1 MKKILGLD
9 LGTNS
14 IGWALVNEAE
24 SSKEQSSIVKLGTRI
39 IHFDNFV
46 KSDTGASPYDAVKD
60 FNAGKGLSPNA
71 GRTKAHGMR
80 IRLQR
85 YKLRRK
91 HLIKVLKDY
100 HLIDDSTLLCEDG
113 KQTTLQTYF
122 LRAKAATEEISL
134 EEFARVLLMIN
145 KKRGYKSSRKETAA
159 DETADEQSYLGAI
172 SNRSNMLTEEGLTV
186 GQWKYRVLS
195 EDRHKSLKD
204 VVFYRQDY
212 LDEFEKIWSV
222 QEQYHQELTAEL
234 KEVVRD
240 VIIFYQRS
248 LKSQKSAISFCPF
261 ESQQKE
267 TEIAGKKCLRTFG
280 CRVAP
285 KSSPLFQEFRI
296 YQNLNNIK
304 VTDFVNHTERV
315 LKIEEINALFR
326 ELSYKDKMSKNE
338 ALKILKLKPKEYDL
352 NFEELQGNRT
362 QAALVKALHKVM
374 INSGNEVEKF
384 AKLDATNKLSV
395 LEPFMGKLGIK
406 TDILYFDSSVQGK
419 DFERQPSF
427 ALWHLLYSYVSDDS
441 RTGNDK
447 LLQKLEETFGIKK
460 EYGEIF
466 ANATFEPDYCGL
478 SSKAIKKIMPHLK
491 DGYRYDEACALAGY
505 NHSGS
510 LTKEEIENRELDEFL
525 TAIPRASLRNPV
537 VEKILNQMV
546 NVVNALILEYGK
558 PDEVR
563 IELARELKKTA
574 KQRQQMT
581 DAINKQT
588 KEHEKI
594 RTILIEDFRIP
605 NPTRNDIIRYKLYLE
620 LAKNGYKTLYS
631 NTYIPAEELF
641 SKNFDIEHI
650 IPKARLFNDS
660 FSNKTIEARDVNID
674 KRDKTAFDYVKDAYG
689 EDGLNNYKARVEA
702 LYKDHAISKSKRDM
716 LLMSEAEIP
725 SDFLNRDLAESQYIA
740 RQAREMLLTTV
751 RTVTS
756 TTGSITDRLRE
767 DWELVD
773 VMKELSWDK
782 YEKLGLT
789 ETYTDS
795 EGRKIGKI
803 KDWTKRND
811 HRHHAMDALTIAF
824 TKPSYIQYLNNL
836 NARSNKEGAI
846 YGIQQKEL
854 EVRGGKLRFKCPMDL
869 KQFRQEAKK
878 QLSAIFVS
886 LKPKGKVATI
896 SINPSGKQKTIT
908 PRGQLH
914 NETVYGKILQPTVKR
929 GKKEFEEVFTI
940 RKAVGPDLKVDK
952 VIDDKIR
959 EILIQRLAEFGNDP
973 KKAFVNLDENPI
985 WQNREKGIAIKKVK
999 VKGVNVAVPLHEK
1012 HDNKGNTLT
1021 DRRGNII
1028 ASDYVSTS
1036 NNHHVAIF
1044 IDQDGKYQEHIVS
1057 LFEAV
1062 TRKNQGL
1069 NVIDKTYNHE
1079 LGWQFVFT
1087 MKINEYFVFP
1097 NPETNFYP
1105 KEIDLMDERY
1115 LIEISKN
1122 LYRVQKLTS
1131 KDYFFR
1137 NHLETTLDDKKELR
1151 DVTWK
1156 RVTKIQ
1162 LLDQVVKVRINHIGK
1177 IVQVGE

>member
-145 KKRGYKSSRKETAA
+145 KKRGYKSSRKEMAA
-159 DETADEQSYLGAI
+159 DEKVDEQSYLGAI
-172 SNRSNMLTEEGLTV
+172 SSRSKMLVDEGLTV

-234 KEVVRD
+234 KEIIRD

-304 VTDFVNHTERV
+304 VTDFVNHIERV

-505 NHSGS
+505 NHSAS
-510 LTKEEIENRELDEFL
+510 LTKEEIENRKLDEFL

-660 FSNKTIEARDVNID
+660 FSNKTIEARDVNIG
-674 KRDKTAFDYVKDAYG
+674 KRDKTAFD
-689 EDGLNNYKARVEA
+689 
-702 LYKDHAISKSKRDM
+702 
-716 LLMSEAEIP
+716 
-725 SDFLNRDLAESQYIA
+725 
-740 RQAREMLLTTV
+740 
-751 RTVTS
+751 
-756 TTGSITDRLRE
+756 
-767 DWELVD
+767 
-773 VMKELSWDK
+773 
-782 YEKLGLT
+782 
-789 ETYTDS
+789 
-795 EGRKIGKI
+795 
-803 KDWTKRND
+803 
-811 HRHHAMDALTIAF
+811 
-824 TKPSYIQYLNNL
+824 
-836 NARSNKEGAI
+836 
-846 YGIQQKEL
+846 
-854 EVRGGKLRFKCPMDL
+854 
-869 KQFRQEAKK
+869 
-878 QLSAIFVS
+878 
-886 LKPKGKVATI
+886 
-896 SINPSGKQKTIT
+896 
-908 PRGQLH
+908 
-914 NETVYGKILQPTVKR
+914 
-929 GKKEFEEVFTI
+929 
-940 RKAVGPDLKVDK
+940 
-952 VIDDKIR
+952 
-959 EILIQRLAEFGNDP
+959 
-973 KKAFVNLDENPI
+973 
-985 WQNREKGIAIKKVK
+985 
-999 VKGVNVAVPLHEK
+999 
-1012 HDNKGNTLT
+1012 
-1021 DRRGNII
+1021 
-1028 ASDYVSTS
+1028 
-1036 NNHHVAIF
+1036 
-1044 IDQDGKYQEHIVS
+1044 
-1057 LFEAV
+1057 
-1062 TRKNQGL
+1062 
-1069 NVIDKTYNHE
+1069 
-1079 LGWQFVFT
+1079 
-1087 MKINEYFVFP
+1087 
-1097 NPETNFYP
+1097 
-1105 KEIDLMDERY
+1105 
-1115 LIEISKN
+1115 
-1122 LYRVQKLTS
+1122 
-1131 KDYFFR
+1131 
-1137 NHLETTLDDKKELR
+1137 
-1151 DVTWK
+1151 
-1156 RVTKIQ
+1156 
-1162 LLDQVVKVRINHIGK
+1162 
-1177 IVQVGE
+1177 